1 MKRFYSGL
9 KAVYGPK
16 VGSVPVWSADGSKL
30 ICDKR
35 QILQRWV
42 DHFETVLNQPSDF
55 DDTVLDEIPLWP
67 PATYM
72 DDPPTMQEVN
82 KAVYQ
87 LASDKAPGAD
97 CIPAEVFKE
106 GGIKLKERLLRLYNN
121 IWEAGEVPQDFKD
134 ALIVHILYING
145 KVTELPVTATVVFH
159 VYP

>member
-16 VGSVPVWSADGSKL
+16 VSDSVPVWSADGSKL
-30 ICDKR
+30 ISDKR
-35 QILQRWV
+35 QILQCWA
-42 DHFETVLNQPSDF
+42 DHFETVLNQLSDF

-67 PATYM
+67 LATHL

-106 GGIKLKERLLRLYNN
+106 GGIKLKERLLCLYNN
-121 IWEAGEVPQDFKD
+121 IWEEREVPQDFRD
-134 ALIVHILYING
+134 ALIVHING
-145 KVTELPVTATVVFH
+145 KVTELPATTTVAFH
-159 VYP
+159 FYP